1 MKKVNQKIL
10 IRPPRMSDLE
20 SSLRMINSLVEEKAM
35 LTVQK
40 KLTLKEEKEYLEKII
55 KDRNSIHLFLIIDKE
70 VMGSARVN
78 KNNGTKNHIGEL
90 GISLRK
96 EARGKGLGE
105 KLMKEVISKA
115 IKKFK
120 LKIITLEVY
129 SKNKI
134 AQNLYKKIGFQK
146 VGIIKKGIKYFDTYE
161 DFVIMVKYIK

>member
-10 IRPPRMSDLE
+10 MRTPRMSDLE

-134 AQNLYKKIGFQK
+134 AQNLYKKMGFQK

>member
-1 MKKVNQKIL
+1 MKKNNQKIL
-10 IRPPRMSDLE
+10 MRPPKMSDLE

-105 KLMKEVISKA
+105 KLTKEVISKA

-134 AQNLYKKIGFQK
+134 AQNLYKKMGFQK
-146 VGIIKKGIKYFDTYE
+146 VGIIKEGIKYFDTYE
-161 DFVIMVKYIK
+161 DVVIMVKYIK

>member
-1 MKKVNQKIL
+1 MKKNNQKIL
-10 IRPPRMSDLE
+10 IRPPKMSDLE

-40 KLTLKEEKEYLEKII
+40 KLTLKEEREYLEKII

-70 VMGSARVN
+70 VMGSARVT

-105 KLMKEVISKA
+105 KLTKEVISKA

-134 AQNLYKKIGFQK
+134 AQNLYKKMGFQK
-146 VGIIKKGIKYFDTYE
+146 VGIIKEGIKHFDTYE
-161 DFVIMVKYIK
+161 DVVIMVKYIK

>member
-1 MKKVNQKIL
+1 MKKINQKIL
-10 IRPPRMSDLE
+10 IRPPKMSDLE

-40 KLTLKEEKEYLEKII
+40 KLTLKEEREYLEKII

-70 VMGSARVN
+70 VMGSARVT

-105 KLMKEVISKA
+105 KLTKEVISKA

-134 AQNLYKKIGFQK
+134 AQNLYKKMGFQK
-146 VGIIKKGIKYFDTYE
+146 VGIIKEGIKYFDTYE
-161 DFVIMVKYIK
+161 DVVIMVKYIK

>member
-1 MKKVNQKIL
+1 MKKINQKIL
-10 IRPPRMSDLE
+10 MRPPKMSDLE

-40 KLTLKEEKEYLEKII
+40 KLTLKEEREYLEKII

-70 VMGSARVN
+70 VMGSARVT

-105 KLMKEVISKA
+105 KLTKEVISKA

-134 AQNLYKKIGFQK
+134 AQNLYKKMGFQK
-146 VGIIKKGIKYFDTYE
+146 VGIIKEGIKYFDTYE
-161 DFVIMVKYIK
+161 DVVIMVKYIK

>member
-1 MKKVNQKIL
+1 MKKNNQKIL
-10 IRPPRMSDLE
+10 IRPPKMSDLE
-20 SSLRMINSLVEEKAM
+20 SSLGMINSLVEEKAM

-40 KLTLKEEKEYLEKII
+40 KLTLKEEREYLEKII

-70 VMGSARVN
+70 VMGSARVT

-105 KLMKEVISKA
+105 KLTKEVISKA

-146 VGIIKKGIKYFDTYE
+146 IGIIKEGIKYFDTYE
-161 DFVIMVKYIK
+161 DVVIMVKYIK